1 MAVHSAPADFAGEIG
16 DLFLQRTRLC
26 LWTGTVFFLLF
37 ALLDFLS
44 CRPLFGLFLS
54 YRLAF
59 VAVILLFL
67 LRLGRPGGVRYAP
80 PLMWAA
86 MLLGTL
92 TIALMAVAL
101 GGFAS
106 GYYVGILLMIAG
118 GVPALPLT
126 GRQALVLGA
135 LMFLVYLL
143 TVSLGSPVP
152 AAADLARLA
161 GNSFFFAVIVL
172 VTAVQRRE
180 DHRTLLGELRAKRS
194 LRQMRAELR
203 DYRDN
208 LETLAERRLAQLAEA
223 DLRFRDLYH
232 TIHDLVALI
241 DPDDVIRMINRHGGE
256 LLGRSPAAVE
266 GRPFTDYV
274 APADRDFFT
283 EVLQRLRRDGTVEG
297 VQLRLQSGPERTVD
311 VELSGGRVD
320 LPGGGDHC
328 QLTLRDIT
336 ATKEMERQT
345 LAARQLIDSSRQVA
359 ILGLARLAECR
370 DGDTGAHL
378 LRIRA
383 YTRILAE
390 ALRELPELAAEL
402 TADYIEDLC
411 LCCVL
416 HDIGKVGVPDTV
428 LLKPD
433 QLDAAERAAMQRH
446 CDLGSLALSSAERD
460 AQSLS
465 FLRLGQEIARYHH
478 ERWDGDGYPC
488 GLAGTAIPLAAR
500 IVALAD
506 VYDALTSSRPYKPA
520 FSHEQARRIIVFES
534 GRRFDPAVVN
544 AFLSREEAFMAAR
557 AGQLSVGSHT

>member
-1 MAVHSAPADFAGEIG
+1 MPFFRAPADFADEIHQ
-16 DLFLQRTRLC
+16 LFLQRTRLC
-26 LWTGTVFFLLF
+26 LWMGTVFFLLF
-37 ALLDFLS
+37 ALLDFLC
-44 CRPLFGLFLS
+44 CRPWFGLFLS

-59 VAVILLFL
+59 VAVVLLFL
-67 LRLGRPGGVRYAP
+67 LRLGRPGGERLAP
-80 PLMWAA
+80 VLMAAA

-92 TIALMAVAL
+92 TIALMTVAL

-106 GYYVGILLMIAG
+106 GYYAGILLMIAG

-126 GRQALVLGA
+126 GQQALVLGS
-135 LMFLVYLL
+135 LMYLVYLG
-143 TVSLGSPVP
+143 TVLLGTPP
-152 AAADLARLA
+152 PTGADLAHLA

-172 VTAVQRRE
+172 VTAVQRR
-180 DHRTLLGELRAKRS
+180 DDQRTLLGELRAKRS
-194 LRQMRAELR
+194 LRQMRDELR
-203 DYRDN
+203 GYRDN
-208 LETLAERRLAQLAEA
+208 LEALVERRLAQLAEA

-232 TIHDLVALI
+232 AIHDLVVLLG
-241 DPDDVIRMINRHGGE
+241 PGGE
-256 LLGRSPAAVE
+256 VRTITHYGGRLLGRLPATVE
-266 GRPFTDYV
+266 GRPFVDFI
-274 APADRDFFT
+274 APADRDFFAGIR
-283 EVLQRLRRDGTVEG
+283 ERLRGEGAVQG
-297 VQLRLQSGPERTVD
+297 VQLRLQTGPERLVD
-311 VELSGGRVD
+311 VELSGSRVD

-345 LAARQLIDSSRQVA
+345 LASRQLIDSSRQVA

-390 ALRELPELAAEL
+390 FLAEQPEHAAEL
-402 TADYIEDLC
+402 TRDDIEDLC
-411 LCCVL
+411 LCSVL

-433 QLDAAERAAMQRH
+433 QLDEAERNAMQRH
-446 CDLGSLALSSAERD
+446 CDLGSLALSAAERD
-460 AQSLS
+460 AHSRS
-465 FLRLGQEIARYHH
+465 FLRRGQEIARYHH
-478 ERWDGDGYPC
+478 ERWDGNGYPC
-488 GLAGTAIPLAAR
+488 GLAGAAIPLAAR

-520 FSHEQARRIIVFES
+520 FSHEQARRIIASES

-544 AFLSREEAFMAAR
+544 AFLSREEAFVAAR
-557 AGQLSVGSHT
+557 AGHA